1 MKDYVKSEDVV
12 KWANEYLIQLPAE
25 TREKAKRELYE
36 LCEIVSWR
44 QKYIRG
50 LMKTK

>member
-25 TREKAKRELYE
+25 TREKAKKELYE
-36 LCEIVSWR
+36 MCGILNWR
-44 QKYIRG
+44 SQYIRG